1 MFIGA
6 DVTHASP
13 ADLGMKPSIAAV
25 VASSDPDASQYFTKV
40 IVQPVRSNAQV
51 RILIFVYLCVCLSVL
66 LSLSPS
72 QLLWPQ
78 SIRTLA
84 STSPRSQSSL

>member
-13 ADLGMKPSIAAV
+13 ADLGMKPSIAAGQKPSIAAV

-40 IVQPVRSNAQV
+40 TVQPVRSNAKV
-51 RILIFVYLCVCLSVL
+51 
-66 LSLSPS
+66 
-72 QLLWPQ
+72 
-78 SIRTLA
+78 
-84 STSPRSQSSL
+84 